1 MPMTPERWKRIDQLY
16 NETLSQKTEDRPA
29 YLRQRSGDD
38 ETLRQEV
45 ESLLEAHDRGG
56 NFLSAVAAPFVMSE
70 TSMTGQTI
78 SHYRILEKLGGG
90 GMGVV
95 YKAEDTKLGRK
106 VALKFLPE
114 GMTQDHQ
121 TLERFEREA
130 RAASALDHPNICTV
144 YEIAEHEG
152 QPFIAMQFL
161 EGKTLKHR
169 IGGKPVPTDPLLE
182 LAIQI
187 ADGLDA
193 AHLKGILHRDI
204 KPANIFV
211 TERGQTKILDFGV
224 AKLLRLKGTAGTT
237 VDTVTVEDSLTSS
250 GVAIGTAAYMSPE
263 QARGEELDARS
274 DLFSFG
280 AVLYEMATGRQAF
293 TGETSA
299 VIFHAILS
307 RAPTPPVRLNPD
319 LPLKLEEII
328 NKLLEK
334 DRDLRYQSAADLRT
348 DLKRLKRD
356 VDSTGGRDSVAR
368 GVSVASH
375 SASTAKVVPGSSLRS
390 TTRSREILIALGA
403 LAVLAIGLGIGW
415 YALHRPKLEVELKQ
429 RQLTTNPFETPV
441 NSAKIS
447 PDGKYLAYSD
457 DTGVFLKVIDTG
469 ERNVLAVPAGARI
482 SDLNWF
488 PDGNKMLA
496 GGFVGEEMTSK
507 VWILS
512 VFGGQARL
520 LQDDAGTAAVSPDG
534 SQIALI
540 RGDAKTIWLMKANG
554 EDFHPILSAPTED
567 YFSELMWFPGGQR
580 LGYERVRYGTD
591 KMGNSL
597 ESCDLKGQQ
606 IAVVA
611 STPSVEYS
619 IRGSCILPTGEILY
633 WMGPWEQ
640 NKSSLWQIH
649 TNLRTGQPLGEP
661 QRIMSL
667 SGFAVFGLSSSVDG
681 KRFAFLKGTGQ
692 YEVYVAE
699 LQGNGS
705 RMKTPRRLT
714 WEDRDDY
721 PGYWMPDS
729 KALLLT
735 SHRNGNPDIFKQSL
749 GERTA
754 QAVVASPEDE
764 CNPLLTP
771 DGQWILYY
779 TSPTWQR
786 ESSANAVSLRRAP
799 ISGGLSQ
806 VVHSEK
812 GFANAKCARL
822 PSNVCVVDQRVQDQ
836 LIFSAFDPIRGKG
849 RELARIELSAPS
861 SSQYD
866 WNLSRDGSQIV
877 GIIEG
882 TNRLWV
888 LPLSGGGPKQEV
900 VVKGWS
906 RLTSPTWSTDGQG
919 WYVRSMSPP
928 NLLYVDRKGQAR
940 VLSRVADYGSASPDG
955 RYLAFPAYT
964 LSSNAW
970 MIENFDQ
977 R

>member
-1 MPMTPERWKRIDQLY
+1 MTPERWKRIDQLY

-38 ETLRQEV
+38 EDLRSEV

-56 NFLSAVAAPFVMSE
+56 NFLSAAAGPFVMSE

-78 SHYRILEKLGGG
+78 SHYHILEKLGGG

-121 TLERFEREA
+121 TLERFQREA

-144 YEIAEHEG
+144 YEIAEHGG

-161 EGKTLKHR
+161 EGKTLKHQ
-169 IGGKPVPTDPLLE
+169 IGSKPLPTDPLLE

-193 AHLKGILHRDI
+193 AHSKGILHRDI
-204 KPANIFV
+204 KPANLFV
-211 TERGQTKILDFGV
+211 TERGQAKILDFGV
-224 AKLLRLKGTAGTT
+224 AKLLRLKTAAGTT
-237 VDTVTVEDSLTSS
+237 VETVTVEESLTSS

-263 QARGEELDARS
+263 QARGEELDART

-280 AVLYEMATGRQAF
+280 AMLYEMATGRQAF

-307 RAPTPPVRLNPD
+307 RAPTPPIRLNPD
-319 LPLKLEEII
+319 LPLKLEEIVH
-328 NKLLEK
+328 KLLEK
-334 DRDLRYQSAADLRT
+334 DRDLRYQSSADLRT

-356 VDSTGGRDSVAR
+356 IDAVRGQDNVAP
-368 GVSVASH
+368 GVLVAGH
-375 SASTAKVVPGSSLRS
+375 SASTATVDAGSSHRS
-390 TTRSREILIALGA
+390 NTRSRKILIASGV
-403 LAVLAIGLGIGW
+403 LAVLVIGLSLGW
-415 YALHRPKLEVELKQ
+415 YVRQRPRSEVELKQ

-469 ERNVLAVPAGARI
+469 ERNVLAIPAGARI
-482 SDLNWF
+482 TDLNWF
-488 PDGNKMLA
+488 PDGNKLLA
-496 GGFVGEEMTSK
+496 SGFVGEEMTSK

-512 VFGGQARL
+512 VFGGQPRL
-520 LQDDAGTAAVSPDG
+520 FQDNAGTAAVSPDG
-534 SQIALI
+534 RQIALI
-540 RGDAKTIWLMKANG
+540 RGEEKSIWLMKANG
-554 EDFHPILSAPTED
+554 EDFHLILTAPTED
-567 YFSELMWFPGGQR
+567 YVTGLIWFPDGKR
-580 LGYERVRYGTD
+580 LGYERVRFGTD
-591 KMGNSL
+591 KMGKSL

-611 STPSVEYS
+611 SALLADIGV
-619 IRGSCILPTGEILY
+619 SCILPTGDILY
-633 WMGPWEQ
+633 WMGPWGQ
-640 NKSSLWQIH
+640 NESSLWQIH
-649 TNLRTGQPLGEP
+649 TNLKTGQPVGEP
-661 QRIMSL
+661 RRIMSS
-667 SGFAVFGLSSSVDG
+667 SGFSNYGPSSSVDG
-681 KRFAFLKGTGQ
+681 KRLAFLKRTGQ
-692 YEVYVAE
+692 MEVYVAE
-699 LQGNGS
+699 LQGKGS
-705 RMKTPRRLT
+705 RMKALRRLT

-721 PGYWMPDS
+721 PACWTPDS

-735 SHRNGNPDIFKQSL
+735 SNRNGNLDIFKQSL

-771 DGQWILYY
+771 DGQWILYF
-779 TSPTWQR
+779 TSPPWQR
-786 ESSANAVSLRRAP
+786 ESSADPVSLRRAP

-822 PSNVCVVDQRVQDQ
+822 PSNLCVVDQRVQGQ

-849 RELARIELSAPS
+849 RELARTELSAPT
-861 SSQYD
+861 SQYD

-877 GIIEG
+877 GVIEG

-906 RLTSPTWSTDGQG
+906 RLTSPIWSTDGQG

-928 NLLYVDRKGQAR
+928 SLLYVDQKGQAR
-940 VLSRVADYGSASPDG
+940 VLSREAEWGSPSPDG
-955 RYLAFPAYT
+955 RYLAFPAFTY
-964 LSSNAW
+964 SSNAW

>member
-1 MPMTPERWKRIDQLY
+1 MTPERWKRIDQLFDAALQRKPG
-16 NETLSQKTEDRPA
+16 ERLVF
-29 YLRQRSGDD
+29 LRNACGDD

-56 NFLSAVAAPFVMSE
+56 NFLSSGAGPFVMSE

-114 GMTQDHQ
+114 GMSKDHQ

-130 RAASALDHPNICTV
+130 RAASALDHSNICTV
-144 YEIAEHEG
+144 YEIADHEG

-161 EGKTLKHR
+161 EGRTLKHR
-169 IGGKPVPTDPLLE
+169 IGGKPLPTDQLVE
-182 LAIQI
+182 LAIQV

-211 TERGQTKILDFGV
+211 TERGQAKILDFGV
-224 AKLLRLKGTAGTT
+224 AKLLRLKTAVGTT
-237 VDTVTVEDSLTSS
+237 LETVTVEDSLTSS

-280 AVLYEMATGRQAF
+280 AVLYEMATGREAF

-307 RAPTPPVRLNPD
+307 RAPTSPVRLNPD

-334 DRDLRYQSAADLRT
+334 DRELRYQSAADLRT

-356 VDSTGGRDSVAR
+356 IDSVPGKDNSVQ
-368 GVSVASH
+368 GVPGAGH
-375 SASTAKVVPGSSLRS
+375 SATTATATADPSSSLRS
-390 TTRSREILIALGA
+390 RKALIASG
-403 LAVLAIGLGIGW
+403 VLATLLIGLGLGW
-415 YALHRPKLEVELKQ
+415 YGLQRRRSEVELKQ

-457 DTGVFLKVIDTG
+457 ETGVFLKVIDTG
-469 ERNVLAVPAGARI
+469 ERSVLSIPAGARI
-482 SDLNWF
+482 ADLNWF
-488 PDGNKMLA
+488 PDGNKLLA
-496 GGFVGEEMTSK
+496 SGLVGDETISK
-507 VWILS
+507 VWMLS
-512 VFGGQARL
+512 VFGGPPRL
-520 LQDDAGTAAVSPDG
+520 FQDDAGTAVVSPDG

-540 RGDAKTIWLMKANG
+540 RGQEKSIWLMKANG
-554 EDFHPILSAPTED
+554 EDSHPILNVPTEE
-567 YFSELMWFPGGQR
+567 YVSGLMWFPDGQR
-580 LGYERVRYGTD
+580 LGYQRHRSGTD
-591 KMGNSL
+591 TSGTWL
-597 ESCDLKGQQ
+597 ESCDLRGQQ

-611 STPSVEYS
+611 SSP
-619 IRGSCILPTGEILY
+619 IGQGQDPIGGSYILPTGEFLY
-633 WMGPWEQ
+633 WRGAWQQ
-640 NKSSLWQIH
+640 NESSLWQIR
-649 TNLRTGQPLGEP
+649 TNLKTGQPLGEP
-661 QRIMSL
+661 RRIMSS
-667 SGFAVFGLSSSVDG
+667 SGFNSYGPSSSADG
-681 KRFAFLKGTGQ
+681 KRLAFLKSTGQ
-692 YEVYVAE
+692 YEVYVGE
-699 LQGNGS
+699 LQGKGN

-714 WEDRDDY
+714 WEDRNDS
-721 PGYWMPDS
+721 PGSWTPDS
-729 KALLLT
+729 KALLLA
-735 SHRNGNPDIFKQSL
+735 SYRNGNLDIFRQGL
-749 GERTA
+749 DQRTA
-754 QAVVASPEDE
+754 SPVLASPEDE
-764 CNPLLTP
+764 VNPTVTP
-771 DGQWILYY
+771 DGQWILYFS
-779 TSPTWQR
+779 SPTWHR
-786 ESSANAVSLRRAP
+786 ESSTTPVSLRRAP

-812 GFANAKCARL
+812 GFANVRCARL
-822 PSNVCVVDQRVQDQ
+822 PSNLCVVDQRVGGQ

-849 RELARIELSAPS
+849 RELARIEPSAPA

-866 WNLSRDGSQIV
+866 WALSPDGSKIV
-877 GIIEG
+877 GNIEG

-906 RLTSPTWSTDGQG
+906 RLQSPTWSADGQG
-919 WYVRSMSPP
+919 WYVGSYSPLC
-928 NLLYVDRKGQAR
+928 LLYVDQKGQAR
-940 VLSRVADYGSASPDG
+940 VLSRIADGGSPSPDG